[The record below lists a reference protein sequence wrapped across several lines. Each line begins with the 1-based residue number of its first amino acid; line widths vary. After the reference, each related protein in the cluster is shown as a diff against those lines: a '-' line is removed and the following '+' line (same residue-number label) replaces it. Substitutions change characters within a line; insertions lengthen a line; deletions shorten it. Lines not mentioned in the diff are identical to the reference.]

1 MIRGVYVPAGRQASG
16 RRAPVAQ
23 FLQNVEEG
31 DLSREE
37 LLTAYFSLVYS
48 KSGSYRAAG
57 RQLGVD
63 WRTVKEIVDPELAR
77 QYNSAWSG
85 NRLVRSAAGKTFR
98 SG

>member
-1 MIRGVYVPAGRQASG
+1 MIRGEYVPTERPAPTK
-16 RRAPVAQ
+16 RAPVAK
-23 FLQNVEEG
+23 FLKNVEDG

-63 WRTVKEIVDPELAR
+63 WRTVKENVDSELAR
-77 QYNSAWSG
+77 RFVDANIE
-85 NRLVRSAAGKTFR
+85 
-98 SG
+98 

>member
-1 MIRGVYVPAGRQASG
+1 MAR
-16 RRAPVAQ
+16 
-23 FLQNVEEG
+23 FHKNVEDG

-63 WRTVKEIVDPELAR
+63 WRTVKEIVDSELAR
-77 QYNSAWSG
+77 QFVDAS
-85 NRLVRSAAGKTFR
+85 TE
-98 SG
+98 

>member
-1 MIRGVYVPAGRQASG
+1 MIRGEYVPTERQSPTK
-16 RRAPVAQ
+16 RAPVSK
-23 FLQNVEEG
+23 LLKSVEDG

-63 WRTVKEIVDPELAR
+63 WRTVKEIVDSELAR
-77 QYNSAWSG
+77 QFVDASSE
-85 NRLVRSAAGKTFR
+85 
-98 SG
+98 